1 MNDPGRETIFQR
13 GGGGVGGT
21 KRFGKILRKCA
32 NISLKKIRNAFNSFM
47 FPLFMNC
54 HGLAKVNDK
63 EGHRAE
69 EGEFLIPEGIGS
81 QIFLCCL
88 SSVNTR
94 LQKQGSPLGL
104 HSYPK
109 VVTAGLPAIVWHAQG
124 CTPWSY
130 SLGSLAWMTG
140 LGLKPT
146 WRDRKDLCLCR
157 PPLTADPRWQLLGRV
172 AAHQRGPWERKQ
184 HENLGGGRG

>member
-1 MNDPGRETIFQR
+1 MIQGGKPSFKGAVGR
-13 GGGGVGGT
+13 GGG
-21 KRFGKILRKCA
+21 RQSFGKILRKCA

-63 EGHRAE
+63 QGHHTE

-104 HSYPK
+104 HSYHK
-109 VVTAGLPAIVWHAQG
+109 VVTPGLPAIVWHAQG
-124 CTPWSY
+124 CTP
-130 SLGSLAWMTG
+130 
-140 LGLKPT
+140 
-146 WRDRKDLCLCR
+146 
-157 PPLTADPRWQLLGRV
+157 
-172 AAHQRGPWERKQ
+172 
-184 HENLGGGRG
+184 

>member
-1 MNDPGRETIFQR
+1 
-13 GGGGVGGT
+13 
-21 KRFGKILRKCA
+21 
-32 NISLKKIRNAFNSFM
+32 M

-63 EGHRAE
+63 EGHRTE

-109 VVTAGLPAIVWHAQG
+109 VVTPGLPAIVWHAQG
-124 CTPWSY
+124 CTP
-130 SLGSLAWMTG
+130 
-140 LGLKPT
+140 
-146 WRDRKDLCLCR
+146 
-157 PPLTADPRWQLLGRV
+157 
-172 AAHQRGPWERKQ
+172 
-184 HENLGGGRG
+184 